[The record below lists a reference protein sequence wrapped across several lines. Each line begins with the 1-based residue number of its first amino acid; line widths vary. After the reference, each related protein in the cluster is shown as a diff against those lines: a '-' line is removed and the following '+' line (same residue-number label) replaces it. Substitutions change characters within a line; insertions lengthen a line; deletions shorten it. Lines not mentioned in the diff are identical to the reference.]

1 MRIRVKNSRED
12 RERRILL
19 SEQEKI
25 LQYKT
30 SIILGKDTSTM
41 TFNNIIEELVKV
53 IETKTDHD
61 KCYRKL
67 VNKRVS
73 HLSPNG

>member
-61 KCYRKL
+61 K
-67 VNKRVS
+67 
-73 HLSPNG
+73 